1 MKYLIYLIVLI
12 LSLVSYLLYKYYK
25 KDLFKDKITDI
36 KNIILLS
43 TNISYIFILSIDLG
57 WLTFNLNRFNAIT
70 LILSLTLLIFSYGLI
85 INKKEIYNKNINY
98 YMTFYFVLLIS
109 LTIFIYRSE
118 INLNIN
124 RFISD
129 ISFSIKYYEP
139 FVHITKYYFIA
150 NLVMLIPLS
159 ILLMFK
165 NDKYKNIFRQMII
178 IFITTILIELLQ
190 VLTSTGSLDIDDIIL
205 NFSGSIIFTFL
216 ITKFKIVDYLKEL
229 FYSDFK
235 INKNIKYILFSISLI
250 IPVLFNIK
258 TVLITVKH
266 IIK

>member
-1 MKYLIYLIVLI
+1 MKYIIYLIVLI
-12 LSLVSYLLYKYYK
+12 LSLASYVLYKYYK

-36 KNIILLS
+36 KNIILLLTS
-43 TNISYIFILSIDLG
+43 ISYIFILSIDLG
-57 WLTFNLNRFNAIT
+57 WLTFKLNRFNAIT

-85 INKKEIYNKNINY
+85 KDKKEIYNKNINY
-98 YMTFYFVLLIS
+98 YMILYFVLLIS
-109 LTIFIYRSE
+109 LTIFIYRLS

-124 RFISD
+124 KFISD
-129 ISFSIKYYEP
+129 IAFSIKYYEP

-159 ILLMFK
+159 ILLIFK
-165 NDKYKNIFRQMII
+165 NDKYKNIFRQMIV

-205 NFSGSIIFTFL
+205 NFSGAIIFIFL
-216 ITKFKIVDYLKEL
+216 ITRFKIVDHLKKL

-235 INKNIKYILFSISLI
+235 INKKLKYVLFSISLI
-250 IPVLFNIK
+250 IPILFNIK